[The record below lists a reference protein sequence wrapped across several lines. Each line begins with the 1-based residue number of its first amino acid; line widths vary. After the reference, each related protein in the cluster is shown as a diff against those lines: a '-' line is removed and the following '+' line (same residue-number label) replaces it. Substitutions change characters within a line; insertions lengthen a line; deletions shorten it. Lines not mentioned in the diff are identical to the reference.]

1 MKGAGGGRQ
10 WWQRWQ
16 GKLWTWDAQQGWQ
29 ECVDPGNERLRT
41 EGGGAGSAGV
51 PTADP
56 DAMMEVEDLR
66 TKQAWTDFMGAV
78 RDAIAGEPR
87 HALAQHITQAC
98 QPKNNQVL
106 QVFQEA

>member
-1 MKGAGGGRQ
+1 MQWQ
-10 WWQRWQ
+10 WWQGNW
-16 GKLWTWDAQQGWQ
+16 WTGNAQQGWQ
-29 ECVDPGNERLRT
+29 QWV
-41 EGGGAGSAGV
+41 GGGAGSAGV

-87 HALAQHITQAC
+87 HALSQHIAQAR
-98 QPKNNQVL
+98 QLKNNQVL